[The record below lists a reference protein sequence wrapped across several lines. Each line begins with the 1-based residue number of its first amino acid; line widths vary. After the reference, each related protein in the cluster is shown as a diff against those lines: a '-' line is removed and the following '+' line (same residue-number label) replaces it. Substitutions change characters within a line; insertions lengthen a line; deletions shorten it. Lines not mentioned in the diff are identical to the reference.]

1 MPSQPPAVV
10 VFDLGK
16 VLLEFDYAPVIR
28 HIAAKGRI
36 SAAALQ
42 EILLG
47 TTLLLAYERGEFD
60 SREFFRRIVEATGYS
75 GTFEE
80 FTQSFSQI
88 FAEIPA
94 MIRLHADLRGRGIPT
109 YIFSNTNDLAI
120 DYIRRAYPFFANF
133 NAYVLSYEQGSM
145 KPDAPIYEVVERVTG
160 RRGADIL
167 YIDDRPENCDTGRA
181 RGWQVI
187 LHQDPATTRAAVA
200 ATGLLG
206 SGAGGF

>member
-16 VLLEFDYAPVIR
+16 VLLEFDYGPVIR

-36 SAAALQ
+36 SAAALH
-42 EILLG
+42 ELLLG
-47 TTLLLAYERGEFD
+47 TTLLLAYERGEFG
-60 SREFFRRIVEATGYS
+60 SREFFRRIVEATGYE

-80 FTQSFSQI
+80 FTRTFSEI
-88 FAEIPA
+88 FAEIPS
-94 MIRLHADLRGRGIPT
+94 MIALHAELRRLGVPT
-109 YIFSNTNDLAI
+109 YIFSNTNELAI

-133 NAYVLSYEQGSM
+133 NAHVLSYEHGSM
-145 KPDAPIYEVVERVTG
+145 KPDAPLYDVVERVTG

-167 YIDDRPENCDTGRA
+167 YIDDRPENCDAGRA

-187 LHQDPATTRAAVA
+187 FHQDPAATRAAVA

-206 SGAGGF
+206 SGTGGF